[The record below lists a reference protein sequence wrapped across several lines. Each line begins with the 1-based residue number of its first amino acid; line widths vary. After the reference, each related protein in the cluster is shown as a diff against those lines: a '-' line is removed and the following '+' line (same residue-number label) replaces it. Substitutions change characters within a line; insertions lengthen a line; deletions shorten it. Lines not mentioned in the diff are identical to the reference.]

1 MARIRSIK
9 PDFWTS
15 EQIMECSPNA
25 RLMFIGLWNFCD
37 DHGRH
42 PLAPK
47 QIKALLFP
55 SDDITADDV
64 SRMFGELSA
73 NDLLTTYSVDGK
85 EYFQV
90 TGWHH
95 QKIDKPQKPKYPA
108 PLQEHSPNG
117 IDGKELIGEHIE
129 EGSEAKASGAT
140 APIDFEKLAFER
152 GKEVLGKSAG
162 GVVARLKREKCKTW
176 PATLAVIE
184 EAATK
189 ASPMEWV
196 QGVLRQ
202 ADPDEAIY
210 RNVI

>member
-1 MARIRSIK
+1 MSRWFRFYDSALDDPKVQSLPADLFKTWVNLLCIASKNEGDLSHSDLPFLLRMDTGKTDKQVRALA
-9 PDFWTS
+9 D
-15 EQIMECSPNA
+15 
-25 RLMFIGLWNFCD
+25 RGLLDPTEGGYEPHNWND
-37 DHGRH
+37 RQY
-42 PLAPK
+42 K
-47 QIKALLFP
+47 
-55 SDDITADDV
+55 SDV
-64 SRMFGELSA
+64 STDRVKQFRKRKRNVSSDVSA
-73 NDLLTTYSVDGK
+73 TPPDTEQNT
-85 EYFQV
+85 E
-90 TGWHH
+90 
-95 QKIDKPQKPKYPA
+95 QKK
-108 PLQEHSPNG
+108 S
-117 IDGKELIGEHIE
+117 
-129 EGSEAKASGAT
+129 SEANASGAT